1 MEQLAQRRERE
12 LGVWVGPGRVRRG
25 WVPSPRTRTLGT
37 DCGGIRWVCWRK
49 WCRLGRLRREE
60 WGSGHE
66 HPQAPREAVAVNV
79 ELRAVGGWGVKGA
92 GVSFLFDTGQHDMHF
107 CLKKLEAH
115 FALKMWRVS
124 GLSLE

>member
-12 LGVWVGPGRVRRG
+12 LGVRVGPGRVRRG
-25 WVPSPRTRTLGT
+25 WVPSRRTLGMA
-37 DCGGIRWVCWRK
+37 CRGIRRVCWRK

-66 HPQAPREAVAVNV
+66 HPQAPREAVAVNA

-92 GVSFLFDTGQHDMHF
+92 GASFL
-107 CLKKLEAH
+107 
-115 FALKMWRVS
+115 
-124 GLSLE
+124 